1 AHTPGALPNAAA
13 GAARAPPSVAGLLDA
28 ADAAG
33 ASAAL
38 DEDLALLLDPEP
50 EVVFGLA
57 AGHERP
63 GERRLP
69 AVEVASDR
77 EPLGPDLAPGQVV
90 GGRVLDAPARAE
102 LIACHR
108 VGVLG
113 RRPIGAGATR
123 RGAGVAARIRVGEP
137 DIPVVVLGLDLVG
150 AAIDRQRRRP
160 GLARLVA
167 GKV

>member
-102 LIACHR
+102 LMRETVLAPQEI
-108 VGVLG
+108 VG
-113 RRPIGAGATR
+113 
-123 RGAGVAARIRVGEP
+123 AAHAPGQK
-137 DIPVVVLGLDLVG
+137 VVEALDLV
-150 AAIDRQRRRP
+150 
-160 GLARLVA
+160 LVA
-167 GKV
+167 QLDL